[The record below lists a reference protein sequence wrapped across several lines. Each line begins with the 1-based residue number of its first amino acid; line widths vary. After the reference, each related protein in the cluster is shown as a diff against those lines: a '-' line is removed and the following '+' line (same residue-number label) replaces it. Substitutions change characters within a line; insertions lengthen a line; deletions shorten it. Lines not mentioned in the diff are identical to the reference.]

1 MLIRVVHKCFFFFS
15 KVGGSSCL
23 SFINVM
29 VVFFFL
35 SFLLNTDLK
44 PCSSLCCLHGD
55 MFSGPVF

>member
-29 VVFFFL
+29 VFFFFCL
-35 SFLLNTDLK
+35 SF
-44 PCSSLCCLHGD
+44 
-55 MFSGPVF
+55 